1 MKTLLELLL
10 HFAFRIFHTNISA
23 RIIEEED
30 EPEEKNGEI
39 LEMTQPSFHNL
50 RV

>member
-10 HFAFRIFHTNISA
+10 HFAFRIFHTNTSA
-23 RIIEEED
+23 KIIEEE
-30 EPEEKNGEI
+30 ELEEEDGEI
-39 LEMTQPSFHNL
+39 LELTQPFLSDI